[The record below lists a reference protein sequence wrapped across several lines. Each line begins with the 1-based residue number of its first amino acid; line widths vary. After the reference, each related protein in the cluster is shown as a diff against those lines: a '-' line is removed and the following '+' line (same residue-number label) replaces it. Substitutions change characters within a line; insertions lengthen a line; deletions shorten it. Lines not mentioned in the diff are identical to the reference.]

1 MRLKD
6 NGNSF
11 TIWLSARD
19 TYEWA
24 RKPGAAWPC
33 ATLANKRVCASFDTN
48 GIYDLTINGLYPTED
63 GGWIDGNEFSAL
75 IADHAKT
82 RLSPDHP
89 CYFVAIGQFEDTDT
103 AIGF

>member
-6 NGNSF
+6 NGDSL

-24 RKPGAAWPC
+24 HRPGAAWPC
-33 ATLANKRVCASFDTN
+33 STLADKRVCASFDAHGLVESTVN
-48 GIYDLTINGLYPTED
+48 GRWDNECD
-63 GGWIDGNEFSAL
+63 GHEFNAV

-82 RLSPDHP
+82 RLPKDHP
-89 CYFVAIGQFEDTDT
+89 CYFVVVEQFE
-103 AIGF
+103 